1 MTFRASIFVDCSDP
15 MANSCGVMTASR
27 FLQKPIFP
35 FVAHSNDFAVNGR
48 LSVSDEER
56 EWVMSTLG
64 QLGSGFW
71 EVWGP
76 STTVEVNQLCMVI
89 QHMCD
94 FTMVVENH
102 VQGRWMPR
110 TFTQIIDQRNFVQ
123 HSLVSLKT
131 KQELVDSNSVIGE
144 PLYECCRLAVIVYSF
159 LIIFPLPPVEGPFE
173 ALTAQLQMDWI
184 ATGLDR
190 PTKSRSRI
198 LLWILVMGAIAAI
211 GLPERPW
218 FLSQI
223 RTLSRRMGIGDW
235 EEIKHVL
242 QSFLWLPS
250 ASDLDGQDL
259 WIEMQAETI
268 TENLTGDVL
277 LGK

>member
-1 MTFRASIFVDCSDP
+1 MSAC
-15 MANSCGVMTASR
+15 R

-35 FVAHSNDFAVNGR
+35 FIAHSNDFAVSGR

-89 QHMCD
+89 QHICD
-94 FTMVVENH
+94 FTIVVENH
-102 VQGRWMPR
+102 VEGRWMPR
-110 TFTQIIDQRNFVQ
+110 TFTGIIDQRNFVQ
-123 HSLVSLKT
+123 HSLMSLRT
-131 KQELVDSNSVIGE
+131 RQELVDSNSVIGE

-173 ALTAQLQMDWI
+173 ALAAQLQMDWI
-184 ATGLDR
+184 ATDLDR

-218 FLSQI
+218 FLLQI

-235 EEIKHVL
+235 EEIRDVL

-259 WIEMQAETI
+259 WIGMQAETI
-268 TENLTGDVL
+268 T
-277 LGK
+277 

>member
-1 MTFRASIFVDCSDP
+1 MDCADP
-15 MANSCGVMTASR
+15 MTDSCGLMSACR

-48 LSVSDEER
+48 LSVSDQER

-71 EVWGP
+71 EVWGL
-76 STTVEVNQLCMVI
+76 STTVEVNQLCMAI
-89 QHMCD
+89 QHICD

-102 VQGRWMPR
+102 VEGRWMPR
-110 TFTQIIDQRNFVQ
+110 TFTEIIDQRNFVQ
-123 HSLVSLKT
+123 HSLMSLKT

-159 LIIFPLPPVEGPFE
+159 LIVFPLPPVEGPFE
-173 ALTAQLQMDWI
+173 ALAAQLQMDWI
-184 ATGLDR
+184 VTGLDR

-235 EEIKHVL
+235 EEMKDVL

-268 TENLTGDVL
+268 TET
-277 LGK
+277 